1 MKKYK
6 SKFKFKVS
14 AVIITAMF
22 TLLTG
27 VAIVQSLQI
36 AALSSLSSHEADGT
50 LWNTKL
56 IYACYNYDI
65 HPCDDEGTSKWN
77 EQNPDKAIT
86 EAYLRDPEL

>member
-1 MKKYK
+1 MKKNK
-6 SKFKFKVS
+6 MKVS
-14 AVIITAMF
+14 KSTIAIAVAF

-27 VAIVQSLQI
+27 AVIYQFLLINVLIGRAND
-36 AALSSLSSHEADGT
+36 EERKT

-56 IYACYNYDI
+56 IYACYNYEI

>member
-1 MKKYK
+1 MKKNKMKFSK
-6 SKFKFKVS
+6 STI
-14 AVIITAMF
+14 AIALAL

-27 VAIVQSLQI
+27 AVIYQFLLINILTDRANDEESK
-36 AALSSLSSHEADGT
+36 T

-56 IYACYNYDI
+56 IYACYNYEI
-65 HPCDDEGTSKWN
+65 HPCDDEGTSQWN

>member
-1 MKKYK
+1 MKKNKMKFSK
-6 SKFKFKVS
+6 SNI
-14 AVIITAMF
+14 AIAAALI
-22 TLLTG
+22 LLTG
-27 VAIVQSLQI
+27 AVIYQSLLI
-36 AALSSLSSHEADGT
+36 NVLIDRANDEESKT

-56 IYACYNYDI
+56 IYACYNYEI

>member
-1 MKKYK
+1 MKKNK
-6 SKFKFKVS
+6 MRFSKNAIAI
-14 AVIITAMF
+14 AVAL

-27 VAIVQSLQI
+27 AVIYQFLLINVLIDRANDEESK
-36 AALSSLSSHEADGT
+36 T

-56 IYACYNYDI
+56 IYACYNYEI

>member
-1 MKKYK
+1 MKKNKTKLSK
-6 SKFKFKVS
+6 STI
-14 AVIITAMF
+14 AAAIAL

-27 VAIVQSLQI
+27 AVIYQFLLINVLIDRANDEESK
-36 AALSSLSSHEADGT
+36 T

-56 IYACYNYDI
+56 IYACYNYEI

>member
-1 MKKYK
+1 MKKNK
-6 SKFKFKVS
+6 MKVS
-14 AVIITAMF
+14 KSTIAAAVAL

-27 VAIVQSLQI
+27 AVIYQSLLI
-36 AALSSLSSHEADGT
+36 NVLIDRANDEESKT

-56 IYACYNYDI
+56 IYACYNYEI